1 MKTEF
6 TLNQKRALAILTL
19 IALLFGAYFLRNY
32 FVLIVVAAVG
42 AYLFTPLF
50 NRFNRR
56 LGTGVSAACTLLS
69 ALVIVIVPV
78 GLLVVLAF
86 VQISRM
92 VDSITGWVKTTDLS
106 GLGDKV
112 LHVLNDLL
120 ARVPFVHTTITAET
134 LRKAMVTVG
143 RNAGEWLLHFL
154 QGAVGGIAGAVTA
167 AIIFLYVFVALLVN
181 RDKIRTLIGQL
192 NPLGDEV
199 TELYLRKAGAM
210 VRGTVT
216 GQFVIALCQGVAGA
230 ASIYVAGFHHGFFIF
245 GVLLTVLSIIPL
257 GGGIVTIPFGIGMIF
272 YGNVAGGAFVIL
284 WHLVVVTNID
294 NFLRPFLVPRD
305 ARLNPAL
312 MLLSVF
318 AGIAMF
324 GAWGIVIGPVLMILI
339 VTTVD
344 VYLAVYKG
352 VELEAPDEQPR
363 PPQAAP
369 APESQGERY
378 AVGRGIARLPEAH
391 HLAAPGG
398 PDVRVEIVRDGVA
411 LVDDQAG
418 AIGLLVGR
426 PVRLAGRTRG
436 FPVRG
441 EVDPPGA
448 YPFETALAVVAP
460 PSFKVG
466 SFGAHRDCP
475 RRRAI
480 RWRGRR

>member
-92 VDSITGWVKTTDLS
+92 VDSITGWAKTTDLS

-352 VELEAPDEQPR
+352 VELEAPDEQPVR
-363 PPQAAP
+363 
-369 APESQGERY
+369 RK
-378 AVGRGIARLPEAH
+378 RL
-391 HLAAPGG
+391 
-398 PDVRVEIVRDGVA
+398 
-411 LVDDQAG
+411 
-418 AIGLLVGR
+418 
-426 PVRLAGRTRG
+426 
-436 FPVRG
+436 
-441 EVDPPGA
+441 
-448 YPFETALAVVAP
+448 
-460 PSFKVG
+460 
-466 SFGAHRDCP
+466 
-475 RRRAI
+475 RRRKAKASAT
-480 RWRGRR
+480 RSVAE